1 MKRNTLYLVAGVV
14 VVAIIVIGY
23 LVYREQNRS
32 GIEVQVDDSGIS
44 VETH

>member
-1 MKRNTLYLVAGVV
+1 MRGNTLYLVAGIV
-14 VVAIIVIGY
+14 VVAVLVIGY

-32 GIEVQVDDSGIS
+32 GIEVQVDEGGIS

>member
-1 MKRNTLYLVAGVV
+1 MRRNTLYLVAGIV
-14 VVAIIVIGY
+14 VVAVLVIGY

-32 GIEVQVDDSGIS
+32 GIELQVDESGIS

>member
-1 MKRNTLYLVAGVV
+1 MRRNTLYLVAGMV
-14 VVAIIVIGY
+14 VVAVLVIGY

-32 GIEVQVDDSGIS
+32 GIELQVDESGIS